1 MSKKETAEKALNII
15 KDYKSKS
22 NKDLIFAMDIIQ
34 KDFNVTK
41 ETLLKLTHHIDKLE
55 STYDLILKEFE
66 SRTKNGQTNK

>member
-1 MSKKETAEKALNII
+1 MTKKETSEKALNII
-15 KDYKSKS
+15 KEYKSQS

-66 SRTKNGQTNK
+66 SRTKNGRN

>member
-1 MSKKETAEKALNII
+1 MTKKETSEKALNII
-15 KDYKSKS
+15 KEYKTQST
-22 NKDLIFAMDIIQ
+22 KDLIFAMDIIQ

-66 SRTKNGQTNK
+66 SRTKNGRN

>member
-1 MSKKETAEKALNII
+1 MSKKETSEKALDII

-22 NKDLIFAMDIIQ
+22 NKDLIFVMDIIQ
-34 KDFNVTK
+34 KDFNLTK

-66 SRTKNGQTNK
+66 SRTKK

>member
-1 MSKKETAEKALNII
+1 
-15 KDYKSKS
+15 
-22 NKDLIFAMDIIQ
+22 MDIIQ

-66 SRTKNGQTNK
+66 SRTKHGQKNK

>member
-1 MSKKETAEKALNII
+1 MTKKETSEKALNII
-15 KDYKSKS
+15 KEYKTKS
-22 NKDLIFAMDIIQ
+22 NKDLIFVMDIIQ

-66 SRTKNGQTNK
+66 SRTKNGHN

>member
-1 MSKKETAEKALNII
+1 MTKKETSEKALNII
-15 KDYKSKS
+15 KEYKTQS

-55 STYDLILKEFE
+55 STYDLILKEY
-66 SRTKNGQTNK
+66 K

>member
-1 MSKKETAEKALNII
+1 MTKKETSEKVLNII
-15 KDYKSKS
+15 KEYKTQS

-66 SRTKNGQTNK
+66 SRTKNGHN

>member
-1 MSKKETAEKALNII
+1 MTKKETSEKALNII
-15 KDYKSKS
+15 KEYKTQS

-55 STYDLILKEFE
+55 STYNLILKEFE
-66 SRTKNGQTNK
+66 SRTKNGRN

>member
-1 MSKKETAEKALNII
+1 MTKKETSEKALNII
-15 KDYKSKS
+15 KEYKSQS
-22 NKDLIFAMDIIQ
+22 NKDLIFAMEIIQ

-66 SRTKNGQTNK
+66 SRTKNGRN

>member
-1 MSKKETAEKALNII
+1 MTKKETSEKVLDII

-41 ETLLKLTHHIDKLE
+41 ETLLKLTHHIYKLE

-66 SRTKNGQTNK
+66 SRTKK

>member
-1 MSKKETAEKALNII
+1 MTKKETSEKALNII
-15 KDYKSKS
+15 KEYKSQS

-66 SRTKNGQTNK
+66 SRTKNGHN

>member
-1 MSKKETAEKALNII
+1 MTKKETSEKALNII
-15 KDYKSKS
+15 KEYKSQS

-55 STYDLILKEFE
+55 TTYDLILKEFE
-66 SRTKNGQTNK
+66 SRTKNGHN

>member
-1 MSKKETAEKALNII
+1 MTKKETSEKALNII
-15 KDYKSKS
+15 KEYKTQS

-55 STYDLILKEFE
+55 TTYDLILKEFE
-66 SRTKNGQTNK
+66 SRTKNGRN

>member
-1 MSKKETAEKALNII
+1 MTKKETSEKALNII
-15 KDYKSKS
+15 KEYKTKS
-22 NKDLIFAMDIIQ
+22 NKDLIFVMDIIQ

-66 SRTKNGQTNK
+66 SRTKNGRN

>member
-1 MSKKETAEKALNII
+1 MTKKETSEKALNII
-15 KDYKSKS
+15 KEYKTQS

-66 SRTKNGQTNK
+66 SRTKNGHN

>member
-1 MSKKETAEKALNII
+1 MTKKETSEKALNII
-15 KDYKSKS
+15 KEYKSQS
-22 NKDLIFAMDIIQ
+22 NKDLIFDMDIIQ

-66 SRTKNGQTNK
+66 SLDNTKKIH

>member
-1 MSKKETAEKALNII
+1 MTKKETSEKALNII
-15 KDYKSKS
+15 KEYKTKS
-22 NKDLIFAMDIIQ
+22 NKDLIFVMDIIQ

-66 SRTKNGQTNK
+66 SRTKYAQKD

>member
-1 MSKKETAEKALNII
+1 MTKKETSEKALNII
-15 KDYKSKS
+15 KEYKTQS

-41 ETLLKLTHHIDKLE
+41 ETLVKLTHHIDKLE

-66 SRTKNGQTNK
+66 LRTKNGRN

>member
-1 MSKKETAEKALNII
+1 MSKKETAEKALDII

-55 STYDLILKEFE
+55 VTYDLILKEFE
-66 SRTKNGQTNK
+66 SRTKHGQKNK

>member
-1 MSKKETAEKALNII
+1 MTKKETSEKALNII
-15 KDYKSKS
+15 KEYKTQS

-55 STYDLILKEFE
+55 TTYDLILKEFE
-66 SRTKNGQTNK
+66 SRTKNGHN

>member
-1 MSKKETAEKALNII
+1 MSKKETAEKALDII

-55 STYDLILKEFE
+55 VTYDLILKEFE

>member
-1 MSKKETAEKALNII
+1 MTKKETSEKALNII
-15 KDYKSKS
+15 KEYKTKS
-22 NKDLIFAMDIIQ
+22 NKDLIFVMDIIQ

-66 SRTKNGQTNK
+66 SRTKK